1 MTDPYTE
8 TVRLTF
14 NRGGQISP
22 KFIILH
28 HTSGNYEGSVSWC
41 LDPKSKVSYHYIINP
56 KNGNR
61 TQLVW
66 DSARAWHAGV
76 SQWKGFNNLNAHS
89 IGIAFDRDTNTRT
102 PSDTEIDSCSHKC
115 IYLMDKFKIGIDG
128 VLTHAMISPG
138 RKNDTSEETYEL
150 VIERIKEISKL

>member
-1 MTDPYTE
+1 MIDPYPDI
-8 TVRLTF
+8 VRLTV
-14 NRGGQISP
+14 NRGGKIAP

-56 KNGNR
+56 KNGSR

-66 DSARAWHAGV
+66 DTGRAWHAGV
-76 SQWKGFNNLNAHS
+76 SKWNGMNNLNAHS

-102 PSDTEIDSCSHKC
+102 PSATEIDSAAHKC
-115 IYLMDKFKIGIDG
+115 IYLMDKFNLKEDAI
-128 VLTHAMISPG
+128 LTHAMISPG
-138 RKNDTSEETYEL
+138 RKNDVSKETHKL
-150 VIERIKEISKL
+150 VLDRIRKLRL

>member
-8 TVRLTF
+8 KVRLTK
-14 NRGGQISP
+14 NRGGTIVP
-22 KFIILH
+22 RFIILH

-56 KNGNR
+56 KDGSR

-66 DSARAWHAGV
+66 DTGRAWHAGV

-102 PSDTEIDSCSHKC
+102 PSETEIDSAAHKC
-115 IYLMDKFKIGIDG
+115 IYLMDKFNLKEDAI
-128 VLTHAMISPG
+128 LTHAMISPG
-138 RKNDTSEETYEL
+138 RKNDVSPETHKL
-150 VIERIKEISKL
+150 VLARIRKLRS